1 MSDYPN
7 NFKTRD
13 SRYGEASL
21 EACIEKAGQ
30 LLGSMSDTLDEFAD
44 VVQEMSMYAQSS
56 STDYSVSQ
64 IGNAQ
69 RRIQRALES
78 AQEALARVEEQE
90 RYANR
95 KNMNVVY
102 GLPPTGTTVYGLPPL
117 RFKRR

>member
-64 IGNAQ
+64 ISDAQ

-78 AQEALARVEEQE
+78 AREALAVAEEQE

-117 RFKRR
+117 RFKGR